1 MALDTL
7 RKMQA
12 GGMYDHVAGGFH
24 RYATDDK
31 WLTPHF
37 EKMLY
42 DNALLALAYLDGLQ
56 VSGEADMERV
66 VRETLDYVIAEMT
79 SPEGGFHS
87 ATDADSIGPSGQREE
102 GYYFTWTPDELA
114 AALPEERARVIMA
127 YYAVTPRGN
136 FEHGRTILSTPR
148 SRADVAASLSLEP
161 AALDAHIEAAR
172 AALAKARDRRPR
184 PIRDDKIQTSWNGLM
199 IAAMARAGRVLDE
212 PRYRRAASR
221 AAAMLEEKLTVG
233 GRLHHSYMAGRAAT
247 VAFAEDHAFLAVGL
261 IELFQATQEPRWL
274 ERAVALMDQLE
285 LHHQNSSS
293 GGYFRSASDA
303 EKLLAREMETHDGAI
318 PSAGSWA
325 LMGQLALWTLTTDDR
340 WRVRAET
347 TMRGY
352 AGVLSERPWAL
363 DEMMLAVDYYTDSP
377 KEIVLVAPAGSDESA
392 LAPMQRAMQA
402 RFVPNHVM
410 VVAKR
415 EADGVARGLAA
426 LVPWA
431 VDKPTKGADVTAYV
445 CERGACDLPT
455 TDPAV
460 FAKQIAKVV
469 PYSSSQPE

>member
-1 MALDTL
+1 
-7 RKMQA
+7 
-12 GGMYDHVAGGFH
+12 
-24 RYATDDK
+24 
-31 WLTPHF
+31 
-37 EKMLY
+37 
-42 DNALLALAYLDGLQ
+42 
-56 VSGEADMERV
+56 
-66 VRETLDYVIAEMT
+66 
-79 SPEGGFHS
+79 
-87 ATDADSIGPSGQREE
+87 
-102 GYYFTWTPDELA
+102 
-114 AALPEERARVIMA
+114 
-127 YYAVTPRGN
+127 
-136 FEHGRTILSTPR
+136 
-148 SRADVAASLSLEP
+148 
-161 AALDAHIEAAR
+161 
-172 AALAKARDRRPR
+172 
-184 PIRDDKIQTSWNGLM
+184 M
-199 IAAMARAGRVLDE
+199 IAAMARAGRVLNE

-221 AAAMLEEKLTVG
+221 AAEMMEEKLTVG
-233 GRLHHSYMAGRAAT
+233 GRLHHSYMGGRAAT
-247 VAFAEDHAFLAVGL
+247 VAFAEDHAFLGLGL

-285 LHHQNSSS
+285 LHHQNSST

-325 LMGQLALWTLTTDDR
+325 LMAQLALSTLTTDDR

-347 TMRGY
+347 SMRGY

-377 KEIVLVAPAGSDESA
+377 KEIVLVAPASSDESA

-415 EADGVARGLAA
+415 EADSVAGGLAA

-431 VDKPTKGADVTAYV
+431 VDKPTKADAVTAYV